1 MRDSVES
8 SGEVSPA
15 QRPRRLVF
23 IPNAV
28 TAANIVVGFLAMLA
42 AADGRFE
49 LAVYLLFV
57 CIMLDMA
64 DGRLAR
70 ALKVTSKFGQEMD
83 SLSDTVSFCVA
94 PAFLVQRA
102 VLQPLEGVGVGVAV
116 TYILAGVYR
125 LARFNL
131 TSDEHSKAR
140 KTLGAPTP
148 IAAGYLMVLVLMR
161 DQVPVPAGAAL
172 VLVMGMLMV
181 SRIPLPELHG
191 RSLVSAMLLI
201 GLGNYV
207 AVLVWPSWLA
217 VAWWNVWN
225 LAILFAAHR
234 ADRQFE
240 LSQSI

>member
-1 MRDSVES
+1 M
-8 SGEVSPA
+8 GTP
-15 QRPRRLVF
+15 PRRLVF

-28 TAANIVVGFLAMLA
+28 TAGNILVGFVSMLA

-49 LAVYLLFV
+49 LAVYLLFFSV
-57 CIMLDMA
+57 MLDMA

-102 VLQPLEGVGVGVAV
+102 MLQPLEGLGVAVAV
-116 TYILAGVYR
+116 TYILAGVFR

-131 TSDEHSKAR
+131 TSDEHTKAR

-148 IAAGYLMVLVLMR
+148 IAAGYLMALVLMR
-161 DQVPVPAGAAL
+161 DQVPVAAGAAL
-172 VLVMGMLMV
+172 VLVMAMLMV

-191 RSLVSAMLLI
+191 RGLVAMMLLV
-201 GLGNYV
+201 GLGNYL
-207 AVLVWPSWLA
+207 AVLIWPSWLT
-217 VAWWNVWN
+217 VIWWNVWN
-225 LAILFAAHR
+225 VAILLAAR
-234 ADRQFE
+234 REDRHE
-240 LSQSI
+240 VSQEA

>member
-1 MRDSVES
+1 MGR
-8 SGEVSPA
+8 P
-15 QRPRRLVF
+15 PRRLVF

-28 TAANIVVGFLAMLA
+28 TAANIAVGFLAMLA

-57 CIMLDMA
+57 CIFLDMA

-102 VLQPLEGVGVGVAV
+102 VLAPLEGVGVAVAML
-116 TYILAGVYR
+116 YILAGVYR

-131 TSDEHSKAR
+131 TSDEHTKAR

-148 IAAGYLMVLVLMR
+148 IAAGYIMVLVLMR
-161 DQVPVPAGAAL
+161 DHVPVPAGAAL

-181 SRIPLPELHG
+181 SRIQLPELHG
-191 RSLVSAMLLI
+191 KSIVTRMMWVGLLS
-201 GLGNYV
+201 YA
-207 AVLVWPSWLA
+207 AVLVWPNWYT
-217 VAWWNVWN
+217 VIFWNVWN
-225 LAILFAAHR
+225 ALVLIAAHR
-234 ADRQFE
+234 EDRRLE
-240 LSQSI
+240 LSEST

>member
-1 MRDSVES
+1 MGR
-8 SGEVSPA
+8 P
-15 QRPRRLVF
+15 PRRLVF

-28 TAANIVVGFLAMLA
+28 TGANIAVGFLAMLA
-42 AADGRFE
+42 AADGRFD
-49 LAVYLLFV
+49 LAVYLLFL

-102 VLQPLEGVGVGVAV
+102 VLQPLEGVGVMVAV

-131 TSDEHSKAR
+131 TSDEHTKAR
-140 KTLGAPTP
+140 KTLGTPTP
-148 IAAGYLMVLVLMR
+148 IAAGYIMALVLMR
-161 DQVPVPAGAAL
+161 DHVPIPAAVAL

-181 SRIPLPELHG
+181 SRIQLPELHG
-191 RSLVSAMLLI
+191 KSVVTRMMWVGLV
-201 GLGNYV
+201 NYI
-207 AVLVWPSWLA
+207 ALLVWPSWYT
-217 VAWWNVWN
+217 VVWWNIWN
-225 LAILFAAHR
+225 VAVLVAAHR
-234 ADRQFE
+234 EDRRLE
-240 LSQSI
+240 LSEST

>member
-1 MRDSVES
+1 M
-8 SGEVSPA
+8 
-15 QRPRRLVF
+15 QRSARRLVF

-28 TAANIVVGFLAMLA
+28 TAANIAVGFLAMLA

-94 PAFLVQRA
+94 PAFLVERA
-102 VLQPLEGVGVGVAV
+102 VLQPLEGVGVAVAV
-116 TYILAGVYR
+116 AYILAGVYR

-140 KTLGAPTP
+140 KTLGLPTP
-148 IAAGYLMVLVLMR
+148 IAAGYLMALVLMR
-161 DQVPVPAGAAL
+161 DLVPAGAGAAL
-172 VLVMGMLMV
+172 VLVMVMLML
-181 SRIPLPELHG
+181 SRIQLPELHG
-191 RSLVSAMLLI
+191 KSLVTAMMLL
-201 GLGNYV
+201 GLANYI
-207 AVLVWPSWLA
+207 AVMVRPSWLT
-217 VAWWNVWN
+217 VGWWNVWN
-225 LAILFAAHR
+225 AIILFAAWR
-234 ADRQFE
+234 QDRRLE
-240 LSQSI
+240 LSEST

>member
-1 MRDSVES
+1 MRR
-8 SGEVSPA
+8 A
-15 QRPRRLVF
+15 PRRLIF

-28 TAANIVVGFLAMLA
+28 TAANIAVGFLAMLA

-49 LAVYLLFV
+49 LSVYLLFV
-57 CIMLDMA
+57 CIFLDMA

-94 PAFLVQRA
+94 PAILVQRS
-102 VLQPLEGVGVGVAV
+102 VLAPLEGVGVAVAV
-116 TYILAGVYR
+116 GYILAGVYR

-148 IAAGYLMVLVLMR
+148 IAAGYLMALVLMR
-161 DQVPVPAGAAL
+161 DQVPAPAGAAL

-181 SRIPLPELHG
+181 SRIQLPELHG
-191 RSLVSAMLLI
+191 KSLVSVLLLV
-201 GLGNYV
+201 GLVNYF
-207 AVLVWPSWLA
+207 ALVIWPSWYT
-217 VAWWNVWN
+217 VIWWNVWN
-225 LAILFAAHR
+225 AVILVAAHR
-234 ADRQFE
+234 EDRRFE
-240 LSQSI
+240 LSESL

>member
-1 MRDSVES
+1 MDR
-8 SGEVSPA
+8 P
-15 QRPRRLVF
+15 PRRLVF

-28 TAANIVVGFLAMLA
+28 TAANVAVGFVAMLA

-83 SLSDTVSFCVA
+83 SLSDTVSFCVV

-102 VLQPLEGVGVGVAV
+102 VLQPLEGVGVAVAV
-116 TYILAGVYR
+116 SYTLAGVYR

-131 TSDEHSKAR
+131 TSDEHTKAR

-148 IAAGYLMVLVLMR
+148 IAAGYIMALVLMR
-161 DQVPVPAGAAL
+161 EHVPAAAGAAI
-172 VLVMGMLMV
+172 VLVMGMLMI
-181 SRIPLPELHG
+181 SKIQLPELHG
-191 RSLVSAMLLI
+191 KGLVTRLLLV
-201 GLGNYV
+201 GLMNYV
-207 AVLVWPSWLA
+207 ALLIWPSWYT
-217 VAWWNVWN
+217 VIWWNVWN
-225 LAILFAAHR
+225 ALVLVAAHR
-234 ADRQFE
+234 EDRRLE
-240 LSQSI
+240 LSEST